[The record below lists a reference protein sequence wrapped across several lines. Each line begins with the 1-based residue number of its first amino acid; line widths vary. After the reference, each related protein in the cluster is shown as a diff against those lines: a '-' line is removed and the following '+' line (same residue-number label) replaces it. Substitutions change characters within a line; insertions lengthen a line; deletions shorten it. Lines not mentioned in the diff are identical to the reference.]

1 MTVRTRLQVK
11 QTETYF
17 GLEVAVHDA
26 MVAHESQRLQHLARE
41 AADQTSR
48 ETMEVVGLDEF
59 VEVDTQQLHR
69 DTQVPTEVEVFCHF
83 DNVMLLI
90 RVLRTS
96 SARPLRKF
104 AFRKDTPISAG
115 CLGS

>member
-41 AADQTSR
+41 AADQASR
-48 ETMEVVGLDEF
+48 ETVEVVGLDELVVIDAEEF
-59 VEVDTQQLHR
+59 HSDA
-69 DTQVPTEVEVFCHF
+69 QVSTEVEMFGHF
-83 DNVMLLI
+83 NDMMFLI
-90 RVLRTS
+90 RVLQMS
-96 SARPLRKF
+96 SVHPPRKTTF
-104 AFRKDTPISAG
+104 
-115 CLGS
+115 GSTHPFPQIV